1 MTVSITIFGGA
12 GEIGANKILVEDKGY
27 DIKFFLDFGKSFEAM
42 RQFYDFPLVPRS
54 LDELLQ
60 IGATPNIPELYDQPE
75 RDQAASDV
83 FAVILSHAHTDHSG
97 YIPLLNRSIRIY
109 MGECTRRIYEARLK
123 GSRKAFDTNIEGQ
136 QVHTFTTGD
145 KLQLDGVEIIPVHV
159 DHSIPAAYG
168 FLIHCSEATIVYTGD
183 FRRHGARPQLTQDFI
198 DAVQQAG
205 KPDLVLCEGTNIAK
219 AELSTEDEVKR
230 KATKIIRGCNSL
242 AIVDFAEP
250 DFDRFRTMYQV
261 AKATKRDLV
270 IEPRRLWILHAINQC
285 RGISTPNI
293 ANEECIKWFDAERK
307 RRSKYERLLE
317 EVEPP
322 IDNLE
327 KRAVDAEALHGKSNQ
342 YLFCSSFGSLSTIQR
357 IKPPASGIY
366 LLSAS
371 EPFNEE
377 SEISF
382 DKLKNWLALSGLA
395 MYSAHCSGHIHPI
408 ELGQTLNEMQPKLVM
423 PIHTDAPELF
433 QRFIKP
439 SGLLVKT
446 PKPAVAYKISK

>member
-12 GEIGANKILVEDKGY
+12 GEIGANKILVEDKGH
-27 DIKFFLDFGKSFEAM
+27 DVKFFLDFGKSFEAM

-60 IGATPNIPELYDQPE
+60 VRATPNIPELYHDPE
-75 RDQAASDV
+75 RDQAASDIL
-83 FAVILSHAHTDHSG
+83 AVVLSHAHTDHSG
-97 YIPLLNRSIRIY
+97 YIPLLNRSIQIY

-145 KLQLDGVEIIPVHV
+145 KLQLDGVELIPVHV

-183 FRRHGARPQLTQDFI
+183 FRRHGARPKLTQDFI
-198 DAVQQAG
+198 EVVQQAG

-219 AELSTEDEVKR
+219 AELSTEDEVKQ

-261 AKATKRDLV
+261 AKATNRDLV
-270 IEPRRLWILHAINQC
+270 IEPRRLWALHAINQC
-285 RGISTPNI
+285 RGLSTPNI
-293 ANEECIKWFDAERK
+293 ADEECIKWFDAERK

-317 EVEPP
+317 AVEPP

-327 KRAVDAEALHGKSNQ
+327 DRAVDAKALHAKSNQ

-357 IKPPASGIY
+357 VKPPPSGIY

-382 DKLKNWLALSGLA
+382 DKLLNWLALSGLA

-408 ELGQTLNEMQPKLVM
+408 ELGKTLEEMQPKLVM
-423 PIHTDAPELF
+423 PIHTEAPELF

-439 SGLLVKT
+439 SGILVKV
-446 PKPAVAYKISK
+446 PEPAVAYTISK